1 MTMCLYHEHT
11 AEVQA
16 EHQAYRFAPKMS
28 LLYQADCQNRCSCP
42 DGYHSGH
49 THQEFRH
56 GRNPAELYIQAQAK
70 SPAAVKIKNFRIAVF
85 EISAYCKIEFSVIKI
100 YNKLFV
106 CTGTCD

>member
-28 LLYQADCQNRCSCP
+28 LLYQTDCQNRCSCP

-56 GRNPAELYIQAQAK
+56 GRKCTYVIVIMMF
-70 SPAAVKIKNFRIAVF
+70 VKENNYERYF
-85 EISAYCKIEFSVIKI
+85 
-100 YNKLFV
+100 
-106 CTGTCD
+106 